1 MLASIKILGKSIF
14 VVTAKSTKSG
24 GNIWGMFPK
33 VKISYV
39 SSYSLYYKT
48 IRKKTIYTSKKDKT
62 KLLIFQF
69 KILLKKYHKT
79 WDTWISIGVNVL
91 NPPESK
97 FLKLWEWSQNIT
109 KMSLLKFQ
117 FRQALQPFYL
127 FEAMHQNLFPSNLN
141 IQKVCFLGKV
151 CLFCSFLCNLW
162 HHE

>member
-1 MLASIKILGKSIF
+1 MLASKKILGKSIF

-69 KILLKKYHKT
+69 KILLKKFHKT
-79 WDTWISIGVNVL
+79 WDTWISVGVNVL

-117 FRQALQPFYL
+117 FRQVLQPFYL
-127 FEAMHQNLFPSNLN
+127 FEAMHENLFPSNLN

-151 CLFCSFLCNLW
+151 CLFCLFLCN
-162 HHE
+162 